1 MAIISRSLT
10 GSEPA
15 VRSAGDPSVLR
26 QFYCLGVLLSLW
38 LLTVMAV
45 SAQVTGDL
53 GDKSAQELNG
63 VVNGNA
69 YGFGKSIKIN
79 GTVTEGAIAFG
90 GDVIVQ
96 GNVEGDVAAI
106 GGSVIQLA
114 GARIGGDVLVL
125 GGTYHH
131 VDKAPNRKAS
141 GMTIMYAGY
150 QEELSSMMRNPTGI
164 LAPRWSPTYL
174 GTRLLSILFWFV
186 VSVALTAAMPGA
198 VSRGAARLQLTSLR
212 VAIIGLLGALVVGVG
227 VEACLFLLPTP
238 FNVLVGMMVLLFIVI
253 AGVFGRVVLYA
264 ATGRWLQRR
273 YPSLGRNSE
282 SVALLL
288 GTFIWVTLSSL
299 PYVWP
304 FFVAAILV
312 LSFGLALTAGRRS
325 AWKKMPVLDL

>member
-1 MAIISRSLT
+1 MAIVSQSL
-10 GSEPA
+10 SFSFPA
-15 VRSAGDPSVLR
+15 LQPRVDWPTLPVAYRLAG
-26 QFYCLGVLLSLW
+26 LLLLL
-38 LLTVMAV
+38 LLTVVAG
-45 SAQVTGDL
+45 SAQVSGDP

-63 VVNGNA
+63 VINGNA

-96 GNVEGDVAAI
+96 GTVDGDVAAI
-106 GGSVIQLA
+106 GGSVIQLP
-114 GARIGGDVLVL
+114 GSRIGGDVLVL

-131 VDKAPNRKAS
+131 ADQTPNRNPS
-141 GMTIMYAGY
+141 SFTIMYAGY
-150 QEELSSMMRNPTGI
+150 QEELRNMMRNPTGL
-164 LAPRWSPTYL
+164 LAPRWSSTYV

-198 VSRGAARLQLTSLR
+198 VSRGIARLQLTSLR
-212 VAIIGLLGALVVGVG
+212 VAVIGVLGAIVVGVG

-238 FNVLVGMMVLLFIVI
+238 FSVLVGMMVLLFIII
-253 AGVFGRVVLYA
+253 AGVFGRVVFYA

-288 GTFIWVTLSSL
+288 GTVIWVTLSSL

-304 FFVAAILV
+304 FFVAVVLV

-325 AWKKMPVLDL
+325 VWKKMPVTNL